1 MSLLLDALKRA
12 EQEKLARQAESPPPA
27 PPHTTASMQAAN
39 APNLELQPIAS
50 AAGVAPRSD
59 AQAAQAVFDA
69 KTAARPAAE
78 GGKKGA
84 LLAALGAIAVIVIAA
99 GAYVWYSIQ
108 TLAPKS
114 LATAGPLRP
123 PPAPTPS
130 PASGQA
136 PAGVAASGAPGG
148 ASVPGTVASAPSP
161 TPRFEPSPAGPAPAT
176 VTPSGVPST
185 PPPRNR
191 AAPDAAQKLAMELLR
206 GAPAEAPVKLERS
219 ADAVTVPAN
228 ISQGYAAL
236 RDGDLVAAR
245 RGYAAAVAADGGSID
260 ARLGLATVEA
270 RAGNRGAANVQYR
283 KALDLDPRN
292 ATALA
297 GIASLAD
304 FTRPEA
310 VEMQLRMELDRNPDS
325 AALHLSLG
333 NLYASQGR
341 WSEAQRSFFEAHRL
355 QAGSADTLYNLAV
368 SLDHLGQAR
377 LAREYYGRALEAAPG
392 QATQFEPALVS
403 RRLAEMKP

>member
-136 PAGVAASGAPGG
+136 PAGVAAPGG

-161 TPRFEPSPAGPAPAT
+161 TPRFEPSPAGPAPAP